1 MQIEPSSYNRDRVFK
16 KSKNHFVVFQFQ
28 HSRLTR
34 DDLARFA
41 LYTYSLSRKYDA
53 YVSLYVV
60 CGPEI
65 RNPISSYELDEN
77 NSFNMNIVSLNNYD
91 GDEILDSISNK
102 VIHSEKLNE
111 NDLSDLMFLPLMS
124 SKNSI
129 YIQLKKCIELA
140 NTIENVD
147 KRKLNMIFHIKSKIF
162 QK

>member
-1 MQIEPSSYNRDRVFK
+1 M
-16 KSKNHFVVFQFQ
+16 
-28 HSRLTR
+28 
-34 DDLARFA
+34 
-41 LYTYSLSRKYDA
+41 
-53 YVSLYVV
+53 
-60 CGPEI
+60 
-65 RNPISSYELDEN
+65 DEN
-77 NSFNMNIVSLNNYD
+77 NSFNVNIVSLNNYD
-91 GDEILDSISNK
+91 DDEILDILSNK